1 MKRLFSFL
9 LVVVLSLTSVWAQ
22 SSEAPWSYTVSMP
35 DGGTRVTTEEN
46 GTEVTQNY
54 ASTKLYTLSAA
65 TDGVRFT
72 VVETNKA
79 YGHVNGFCY
88 FVLGEFTVLDAN
100 GTPVEYTVTSNSD
113 FNEHNEYN
121 SRDGEGLSAL
131 NDGVLN
137 NFFHSNYSNNA
148 PSAYHYIELTFKK
161 PLKSFSL
168 EWYGRPNNSAYEFSP
183 TLCGITPKGYEFT
196 EDMLYGNNEEDDEI
210 NDSVY
215 KAVDV
220 FKEPCLFVS
229 LTNGG
234 VDAYPLSTL
243 AKEQYKKND
252 TLCVPLNSGNIIKYH
267 ASEYTG
273 ISNQVPQLPY
283 LISYK
288 FNNKYNANLN
298 VDVIADCSSENVE
311 VSLNSIGK
319 WLTASFQLSEERGI
333 AYIGNKL
340 QTSKKTRN
348 SFAESVQYTATYPGY
363 NVIMDVMAQDSTYK
377 NIKIPFGRLYTVT
390 PKWLTDGSQAPRI
403 DIDMAYPASSITKE
417 TYLDA
422 KITISGF
429 GVYNDF
435 SDSVQIKGRGNS
447 TWGYA
452 KKPYRLKFAS
462 KVKPFGLTKG
472 KSWVLLAN
480 AQHGALMAN
489 AIAMKIGQLV
499 NAPCANH
506 IIPIEL
512 YMNGEYMGSYMF
524 TEQVGLSGNS
534 VDVDEDLGYLLELD
548 SYFDEDFKFK
558 SGIYDLPVNVK
569 DPDLFDYDE
578 AERETKFSAI
588 QADFAKFE
596 EALYNNGPLGQYL
609 DLDAAARF
617 LFVNELVLNKELC
630 HPKST
635 YLWKGDMYSPD
646 SKIVFGPLWDFDW
659 AFGYENTGRYFEI
672 GYTTSLLSMGTIGR
686 NFFEALMDNEEFRR
700 HYYKV
705 WKEFVDNGYIEEIM
719 EYISD
724 YYSFAESSFKNNND
738 RWGDGNDYGSK
749 IKTMQ
754 NWLKKRHDY
763 IFANIKEYDIKDIL
777 HTLVGDI
784 DCNDLLTI
792 QDVALFADYLLGKA
806 DEKFN
811 IAKADIDADGKI
823 GYSDFVRS
831 AVLLACGESL
841 PPMYFF
847 EKPVSSTALIS
858 VGKTVT
864 SDNAINI
871 PIHLQ
876 NNKEGIKAIQADIV
890 VPSNVVIENI
900 FTGNRANGDSIVYT
914 QITDELYRV
923 VAYNKNGI
931 PFVCDKPILNLEV
944 SVTGFSASEQPVVKV
959 KDILVVDSVNLEK
972 RADDA
977 MFAVNNSGGYSVIYV
992 VDGEIYKIVTLE
1004 EGDSITPIEEP
1015 SKRGYI
1021 FSGWKNLPAIMPA
1034 EDIVVEGTFT
1044 LTELIGDANK
1054 DGVVSIGDVVAV
1066 INYILK
1072 KQVTVFDFDAADV
1085 TGDNLISI
1093 ADVVGIINI
1102 ILDPDSEKTAGY
1114 NAKHA
1119 AIINGEHLTMN
1130 DVRSDDG
1137 SVSIPVKLADCDA
1150 YTAFQMDV
1158 ELPDGAT
1165 FTSATLNA
1173 DAAGSHALAWR
1184 YVDDRNV
1191 RLVAY
1196 SLSNVNFT
1204 DSADGLVTFNVEAS
1218 EDLNDMVT
1226 VGNVRMVT
1234 ADGIVNA
1241 IGGCGS
1247 TIEIGGTTGTDII
1260 NADAIVRV
1268 NGNSITLTNA
1278 DNCSVVIYS
1287 AAGSVVERID
1297 NYSGE
1302 EIALDGGIYIIRAGN
1317 RVVKIKL

>member
-46 GTEVTQNY
+46 GAEVTQNY
-54 ASTKLYTLSAA
+54 AHTKLYTPPTA
-65 TDGVRFT
+65 TDGIRFT
-72 VVETNKA
+72 VVETNIPSR
-79 YGHVNGFCY
+79 VNGFCY

-100 GTPVEYTVTSNSD
+100 GNPVEYTATSNAD
-113 FNEHNEYN
+113 HNEHNWH
-121 SRDGEGLSAL
+121 DGEGLPAL

-137 NFFHSNYSNNA
+137 NHFHSNYSNNA
-148 PSAYHYIELTFKK
+148 PSAYHYIELTFKE
-161 PLKSFSL
+161 PINSFSL
-168 EWYGRPNNSAYEFSP
+168 EWYGRPNSSDYEFSP

-196 EDMLYGNNEEDDEI
+196 EDMLYGDDDDDDE
-210 NDSVY
+210 NDSIY
-215 KAVDV
+215 KPVDV

-243 AKEQYKKND
+243 AKEHYEQND
-252 TLCVPLNSGNIIKYH
+252 TLCLPLNSGSIIKYH

-283 LISYK
+283 LTSYK

-340 QTSKKTRN
+340 QTSKKSRN
-348 SFAESVQYTATYPGY
+348 SFADSVQYTVTYPGY
-363 NVIMDVMAQDSTYK
+363 NVVLEVMAKDSTYE
-377 NIKIPFGRLYTVT
+377 NIKVPFGRLYTIT
-390 PKWLTDGSQAPRI
+390 PKWLTDSGQAPRI

-429 GVYNDF
+429 GVYDDF

-480 AQHGALMAN
+480 AQNGALMAN
-489 AIAMKIGQLV
+489 AIAMKIGQLA
-499 NAPCANH
+499 NASYANH
-506 IIPIEL
+506 IIPVEL

-617 LFVNELVLNKELC
+617 LLVNELVLNKELC

-705 WKEFVDNGYIEEIM
+705 WKEFVDNGYIEEIS

-738 RWGDGNDYGSK
+738 RWGDGSEYGSK

-763 IFANIKEYDIKDIL
+763 IFANMKEYDINDIL

-811 IAKADIDADGKI
+811 IAKADIDGDGKI
-823 GYSDFVRS
+823 DYSDFVRS
-831 AVLLACGESL
+831 AVLLASGEPL
-841 PPMYFF
+841 PPMYFY
-847 EKPVSSTALIS
+847 ETPVSA
-858 VGKTVT
+858 T
-864 SDNAINI
+864 SLVNVDQTDAMGNVINV

-876 NNKEGIKAIQADIV
+876 NNKEGIKAIQADIA

-900 FTGNRANGDSIVYT
+900 FTENGAAGDSVVYT
-914 QITDELYRV
+914 KITDGLYRV
-923 VAYNKNGI
+923 VVYNKNGT
-931 PFVCDKPILNLEV
+931 PFVCDKSVMNFEIL
-944 SVTGFSASEQPVVKV
+944 TPDSAAAEPPVVKI
-959 KDILVVDSVNLEK
+959 KDILVVDSANLEK
-972 RADDA
+972 RADDV
-977 MFAVNNSGGYSVIYV
+977 MFAVKDSGGSTAV
-992 VDGEIYKIVTLE
+992 
-1004 EGDSITPIEEP
+1004 
-1015 SKRGYI
+1015 
-1021 FSGWKNLPAIMPA
+1021 
-1034 EDIVVEGTFT
+1034 DIV
-1044 LTELIGDANK
+1044 
-1054 DGVVSIGDVVAV
+1054 
-1066 INYILK
+1066 
-1072 KQVTVFDFDAADV
+1072 
-1085 TGDNLISI
+1085 
-1093 ADVVGIINI
+1093 
-1102 ILDPDSEKTAGY
+1102 
-1114 NAKHA
+1114 
-1119 AIINGEHLTMN
+1119 
-1130 DVRSDDG
+1130 
-1137 SVSIPVKLADCDA
+1137 
-1150 YTAFQMDV
+1150 
-1158 ELPDGAT
+1158 
-1165 FTSATLNA
+1165 NA
-1173 DAAGSHALAWR
+1173 DAA
-1184 YVDDRNV
+1184 VK
-1191 RLVAY
+1191 
-1196 SLSNVNFT
+1196 
-1204 DSADGLVTFNVEAS
+1204 
-1218 EDLNDMVT
+1218 
-1226 VGNVRMVT
+1226 
-1234 ADGIVNA
+1234 
-1241 IGGCGS
+1241 
-1247 TIEIGGTTGTDII
+1247 
-1260 NADAIVRV
+1260 V

-1278 DNCSVVIYS
+1278 DNCNVVIYS
-1287 AAGSVVERID
+1287 AAGSIVEKID

-1302 EIALDGGIYIIRAGN
+1302 QITLDSGIYIIRAGN
-1317 RVVKIKL
+1317 KAVKIKL